1 MTRPKALAETA
12 SESDRASRTKWWGQF
27 EIPLGH
33 TGRWRIGPLALEAT
47 RLRNEWRVTRATLG
61 EQTDT
66 HCSFERDGPAAET
79 APGAVLTR
87 YAAAGTSGALEL
99 RPMLPDRSVVTK
111 PEHPI
116 SILPRQKLTI
126 FVGSPLWVA
135 LLAEEP
141 LGELPL
147 QPPKL
152 TWWGTNTREG
162 ELCYASRTQGRL
174 RVEEVALYPHRV
186 LTAVLVQNDS
196 DQPLSFDSLNIPV
209 RRLGVFAAKNGR
221 LWTES
226 VTFER
231 AQGEQFAVLNI
242 GDAPPDVAANA
253 ESVSEP
259 RDADRERSLFRAFGS
274 LFG

>member
-1 MTRPKALAETA
+1 MTPKALAETA
-12 SESDRASRTKWWGQF
+12 SERDRAARPKWWGRF
-27 EIPLGH
+27 EIPLGQ
-33 TGRWRIGPLALEAT
+33 TGHWRIGPLSLECS
-47 RLRNEWRVTRATLG
+47 RLRNEWLVTRATLG
-61 EQTDT
+61 EQTDA
-66 HCSFERDGPAAET
+66 HCSFERNGAGAAA

-87 YAAAGTSGALEL
+87 YAAAGASGALEL
-99 RPMLPDRSVVTK
+99 RPLLPDRSVVTK

-116 SILPRQKLTI
+116 NILPRQKLTI

-135 LLAEEP
+135 LLADAP

-186 LTAVLVQNDS
+186 LTAVLVHNDS

-226 VTFER
+226 VTLER
-231 AQGEQFAVLNI
+231 AEGQQFAVLEI
-242 GDAPPDVAANA
+242 GDAPPDAAADA